1 MISLLLMTLPS
12 SKGGYSPVKFIGAFE
27 PWAADAGGPEGNGGA
42 AEPVLPCPVNI
53 GLEGERSIIFC
64 FSNFC
69 NNLTPDLMHP
79 QAAYSSF

>member
-12 SKGGYSPVKFIGAFE
+12 SKGGYSPVKFIGALE

-53 GLEGERSIIFC
+53 GLGRERDRLYFVSVTFAIT
-64 FSNFC
+64 
-69 NNLTPDLMHP
+69 LP
-79 QAAYSSF
+79 QI